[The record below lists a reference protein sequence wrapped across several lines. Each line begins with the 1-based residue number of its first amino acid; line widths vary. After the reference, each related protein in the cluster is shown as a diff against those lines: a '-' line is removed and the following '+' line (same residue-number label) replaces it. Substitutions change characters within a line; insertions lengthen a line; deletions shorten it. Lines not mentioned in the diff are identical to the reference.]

1 MYRGIRL
8 SAIGVAV
15 SALVA
20 LSGCSGSGGAP
31 SDAPASSKAPAG
43 GRLGAG
49 DEIQE
54 ARAAAARAIPRE
66 GSVTQ
71 SSDVDDMSNVTQDFV
86 TVTVTEGPDGLQVS
100 ATYNGQ
106 RAVDTEHGAAAERS
120 GVEYVL
126 DRPKGTRY
134 FERFDYGDYQAVEF
148 YRSLDTGDLTG
159 VPAGDLWVDV
169 YTDFNGVDIDDT
181 NYLAGGIWVY
191 IPDDGGANDYEF
203 GAFADGAAPYPKSD
217 IVASL
222 TGTATYNG
230 GATGVYSYGT
240 NGGRRNE
247 FFDATATLT
256 ADFDTNDPGS
266 VSGRIY
272 DVMVDDEMVDGDPVL
287 MLESALL
294 TADSNFFTG
303 DTSMEFNDED
313 YTGKWGGQFYNDP
326 DSNVNNDHP
335 GAVAGT
341 FGASTNEG
349 DKSLVGVFG
358 AYNDEQ

>member
-1 MYRGIRL
+1 M
-8 SAIGVAV
+8 
-15 SALVA
+15 SALLA
-20 LSGCSGSGGAP
+20 LSGCGSSGDGGA
-31 SDAPASSKAPAG
+31 APASSKAPAG

-54 ARAAAARAIPRE
+54 ARAAAAGAIPRE

-71 SSDVDDMSNVTQDFV
+71 SSDTGTVDGVSNVTQDIV
-86 TVTVTEGPDGLQVS
+86 TVTVMEGPDGLQVS

-106 RAVDTEHGAAAERS
+106 PAVDTEHGAAAERS

-126 DRPKGTRY
+126 DRRKGTRY
-134 FERFDYGDYQAVEF
+134 FERFNYGTYQAVVF

-169 YTDFNGVDIDDT
+169 YTDFNGNDIDMT
-181 NYLAGGIWVY
+181 NYLAAGIWVY

-203 GAFADGAAPYPKSD
+203 GAFADGAAPYPEGD
-217 IVASL
+217 IAGL

-230 GATGVYSYGT
+230 EATGVYSYGT

-272 DVMVDDEMVDGDPVL
+272 DAMVDDEMVDGDPVL
-287 MLESALL
+287 MLESAPL
-294 TADSNFFTG
+294 TANSNFFTG
-303 DTSMEFNDED
+303 NTSMEFNDED

-326 DSNVNNDHP
+326 DSNVSEDHP

-341 FGASTNEG
+341 FGASTDDE